1 MMKSLDIIAAA
12 LLFIGGL
19 SWGLI
24 GFFGFNFITAIF
36 GEASAYGRVFY
47 ALVGLSALYEAGDFA
62 FGYKAL
68 QDRWCETPA
77 TVKH

>member
-1 MMKSLDIIAAA
+1 MKLLDIIGAV
-12 LLFIGGL
+12 LLVLGGL
-19 SWGLI
+19 NWGLV
-24 GFFGFNFITAIF
+24 GFFDYNFITAIF

-62 FGYKAL
+62 FGYKAMRE
-68 QDRWCETPA
+68 RWCETPA